1 MRLLT
6 ALVCLAALLG
16 ASACGDEES
25 SPPTTTVLGSAGTS
39 SAPEATTT
47 TEPEETEPAV
57 TIETAAG
64 DQVVVPVEVAD
75 SPQEREVGL
84 MNRTSLPA
92 DAGMIFLFDED
103 SSGGFWM
110 RFGACW
116 CPEFPRP
123 HTRSPGWSTGRRS
136 NTCTA
141 CVARATRVN

>member
-25 SPPTTTVLGSAGTS
+25 SPPTTTVSGSAGTS

-47 TEPEETEPAV
+47 TEREETEPAV

-75 SPQEREVGL
+75 SPEEREVGL
-84 MNRTSLPA
+84 MNRDLASRR
-92 DAGMIFLFDED
+92 M
-103 SSGGFWM
+103 
-110 RFGACW
+110 
-116 CPEFPRP
+116 
-123 HTRSPGWSTGRRS
+123 PG
-136 NTCTA
+136 
-141 CVARATRVN
+141 